1 MKKSYIYYS
10 IAIVFGIVACMLN
23 LTVINTITQSLSQI
37 FIKMFKCISMPIV
50 SLSIINRLSC
60 YCSDNRQST
69 LWQKTLFYTLFTT
82 FLSAAVAAL
91 LYYIVNPAAV
101 VIGENDMYESY
112 IPTGKNYLQSLL
124 SIIPDSISQ
133 AFIEHQVFSVLLI
146 SVILGIAINSIKES
160 ETKTTLLHFFNGL
173 NSMFLYITG
182 MIVKVLPIGLFAFV
196 SVSIQNWNEGA
207 FSSLLLGKYLCVI
220 ILANVIQGFIILPLI
235 LSFKGINP
243 IHMFRGMFPALT
255 VAFFS
260 KSSSAT
266 LPVTIRSATENL
278 HIKTNVSNFVLP
290 ICTTINMNGCAAFI
304 FSTVIFVMQNNGIN
318 VDFITMAAWIFI
330 SVFSAIGNAA
340 VPMGCYA
347 LSVSLLSSMNV
358 PIDLLGIIA
367 PFYSIVDMIETALNV
382 WSDACVAA
390 VVDKEIEEHLIN
402 INSTDDKV
410 ME

>member
-1 MKKSYIYYS
+1 
-10 IAIVFGIVACMLN
+10 
-23 LTVINTITQSLSQI
+23 
-37 FIKMFKCISMPIV
+37 MFKCISMPIV
-50 SLSIINRLSC
+50 SLSIINSLSC
-60 YCSDNRQST
+60 YCSDKRQST

-124 SIIPDSISQ
+124 SIIHDSISQ

-182 MIVKVLPIGLFAFV
+182 MIVNVLPIGLFAFV

-220 ILANVIQGFIILPLI
+220 ILANVIQWFIILPLI

-243 IHMFRGMFPALT
+243 IHMFRFL
-255 VAFFS
+255 
-260 KSSSAT
+260 
-266 LPVTIRSATENL
+266 
-278 HIKTNVSNFVLP
+278 
-290 ICTTINMNGCAAFI
+290 
-304 FSTVIFVMQNNGIN
+304 
-318 VDFITMAAWIFI
+318 
-330 SVFSAIGNAA
+330 
-340 VPMGCYA
+340 A
-347 LSVSLLSSMNV
+347 LSQFFCIL
-358 PIDLLGIIA
+358 
-367 PFYSIVDMIETALNV
+367 FF
-382 WSDACVAA
+382 
-390 VVDKEIEEHLIN
+390 
-402 INSTDDKV
+402 
-410 ME
+410 